1 MGESVL
7 ERLLNFAREE
17 EFYTVI
23 LTERDAIGGKFLE
36 VILRKVSLG
45 ETEYRLS
52 TVKGSSGR
60 LKTKTGRWFVN
71 RRVRNV
77 TVAVAISPTNGLV
90 FHDSTI
96 VGGMSAQIFTDFLL
110 LVRLR
115 LDPDDT
121 YNFIYVCIIF
131 TYDGAPAHRY
141 PRNPGSNSEL
151 KILPLDSS
159 FLNNVEQ
166 ALSCLRAAVKAR
178 PEIQAQMN
186 NRNEVRRQSTSLG
199 SYRTE
204 LLLQALEHNIRTITA
219 AKCGQWF
226 RLMQTDIFFSMLK

>member
-121 YNFIYVCIIF
+121 YNFIYIYICMYNF
-131 TYDGAPAHRY
+131 YLRWSA
-141 PRNPGSNSEL
+141 
-151 KILPLDSS
+151 SS
-159 FLNNVEQ
+159 Q
-166 ALSCLRAAVKAR
+166 I
-178 PEIQAQMN
+178 P
-186 NRNEVRRQSTSLG
+186 
-199 SYRTE
+199 
-204 LLLQALEHNIRTITA
+204 
-219 AKCGQWF
+219 
-226 RLMQTDIFFSMLK
+226 